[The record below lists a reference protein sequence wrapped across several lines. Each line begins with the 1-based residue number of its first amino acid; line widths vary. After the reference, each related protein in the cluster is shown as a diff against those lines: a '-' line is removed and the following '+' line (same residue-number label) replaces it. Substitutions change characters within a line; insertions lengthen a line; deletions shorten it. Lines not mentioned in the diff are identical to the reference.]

1 MFKTIVFLETS
12 LSHLEAKIILPNAVY
27 MPSIKKG
34 DVIQAIK
41 NGYEAIVIIDG
52 NFGWTPS
59 VWHKEIMI
67 ALDYGIA
74 VFGASSMGAIRAAE
88 LDSYGMQG
96 IGTVYSMYKNEII
109 DGDDEVAIAF
119 SPYNN
124 LQTVP
129 LVNIRITLE
138 QLHFK
143 SKKSVFSSIKKIFY
157 AERTWSKIA
166 EIIPEHTFDLIRL
179 NYIDIKK
186 EDAISLLNYV
196 STLSSQKKIHPRT
209 RDRQFTI
216 FEKNLLQSVFNPVQ
230 FNKIEMKQ
238 KGDFNQL
245 VRAKN
250 LIKLLSIPKTRQN
263 LLHYQ
268 SLIYLIDK
276 EKYIITEYEFIDQL
290 TLFREE
296 KHLLSGND
304 FKFWLMK
311 QKLFNSDLEKILT
324 DYIKLNKFFLISYNY
339 NNCLGNY

>member
-12 LSHLEAKIILPNAVY
+12 LSHLEAKTILPNAVY

-34 DVIQAIK
+34 DVIKAIK
-41 NGYEAIVIIDG
+41 NGYEIIVIIDG

-67 ALDYGIA
+67 ALDYGIE

-88 LDSYGMQG
+88 MDSYGMQG
-96 IGTVYSMYKNEII
+96 IGTVYSMYKNEVI

-138 QLHFK
+138 QLHFE

-166 EIIPEHTFDLIRL
+166 KIVPEHAFDLIRL

-196 STLSSQKKIHPRT
+196 SILSSQKKIHSGT

-216 FEKNLLQSVFNPVQ
+216 FEKNLLQSVFNPVLL
-230 FNKIEMKQ
+230 NKIEMKQ

-250 LIKLLSIPKTRQN
+250 LIKLLSIPKTRDN

-290 TLFREE
+290 NLFREE
-296 KHLLSGND
+296 KNLLSGND

-311 QKLFNSDLEKILT
+311 QKIFNSDLEKNFT
-324 DYIKLNKFFLISYNY
+324 DYIKLKKYFLISYNY
-339 NNCLGNY
+339 NNCLGDY